1 MGEYL
6 NREQGFNALGIRL
19 TGHATHPEDMIRS
32 RYNDWQASVE
42 DGFHL
47 LSGTAKNIYL
57 CGLSMGGIL
66 SLYSASRLPV
76 KGVVAMSTPYKLPDD
91 PRLKFIR
98 LLSKVQT
105 YMPKSEDES
114 AGWFGDAWKD
124 YHKSYGMNPLRS
136 IEELNLLLGEMRA
149 ALPEGLRTEVGER
162 GSRLSMGQRQLV
174 SLMRVL
180 VQRPAIFILDE
191 ATANIDPFTEHQIQQ
206 ALELILDA
214 TTSVLIAHRLSTVQA
229 ADRIIVLQDGRIIE
243 EGNHRSLL
251 AGGGHYADLYN
262 TYFRHQSLAYIE
274 AARQAAL
281 SGVEGL

>member
-1 MGEYL
+1 MSQIIHTAEPFFFPGKSPVGVLLIHGFTGTPKEMRWMGEYL
-6 NREQGFNALGIRL
+6 NREQGFNVLGIRL

-42 DGFHL
+42 DGFHF

-66 SLYSASRLPV
+66 SLYSASQLSV

-136 IEELNLLLGEMRA
+136 IEELNLLLGEMRS
-149 ALPEGLRTEVGER
+149 ALPEIKVPVLLIH
-162 GSRLSMGQRQLV
+162 SRSDDYVVKDSM
-174 SLMRVL
+174 
-180 VQRPAIFILDE
+180 
-191 ATANIDPFTEHQIQQ
+191 
-206 ALELILDA
+206 
-214 TTSVLIAHRLSTVQA
+214 
-229 ADRIIVLQDGRIIE
+229 DRI
-243 EGNHRSLL
+243 
-251 AGGGHYADLYN
+251 YADL
-262 TYFRHQSLAYIE
+262 TTQDKTKLW
-274 AARQAAL
+274 
-281 SGVEGL
+281 VEGAGHVITEEPIREQVFKAATDFILRVEGTA